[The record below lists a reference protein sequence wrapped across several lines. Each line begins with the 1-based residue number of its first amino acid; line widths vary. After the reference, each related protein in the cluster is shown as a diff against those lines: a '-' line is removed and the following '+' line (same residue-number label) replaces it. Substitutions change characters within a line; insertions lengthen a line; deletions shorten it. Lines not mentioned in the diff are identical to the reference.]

1 MRLNQ
6 LTDEQLAIRTNSLCL
21 QYLASCELDWD
32 LPYIE
37 GAMDAHFHEAKRR
50 GVFLDV

>member
-6 LTDEQLAIRTNSLCL
+6 LTDEQLATRTNSLCL

-32 LPYIE
+32 HAYIE
-37 GAMDAHFHEAKRR
+37 QALDAHYHEAKRR
-50 GVFLDV
+50 KVSLYV